1 MKTANSKKTKRTRP
15 RSRNVLRV
23 FHDADDWYFRKHFSH
38 LVRQHGGEWIV
49 LAAGKL
55 IGIGKKDKVR
65 GLVGKARGIYPKST
79 PFIAPIPT
87 KDEIE
92 CVL

>member
-1 MKTANSKKTKRTRP
+1 MKTANPKKIKRNRP
-15 RSRNVLRV
+15 PSRRVLRV
-23 FHDADDWYFRKHFSH
+23 FHDADDSYFRKHFSH
-38 LVRQHGGEWIV
+38 LVRRHGGEWIV
-49 LAAGKL
+49 LSAGKL
-55 IGIGKKDKVR
+55 IGIGKKDAVS
-65 GLVGKARGIYPKST
+65 GLVSKARVNYPKST

>member
-1 MKTANSKKTKRTRP
+1 MKTANPKKTKRNRP
-15 RSRNVLRV
+15 RSREVIGV
-23 FHDADDWYFRKHFSH
+23 VHDADDSYFRKHFSY
-38 LVRQHGGEWIV
+38 LVRRHGGEWIV
-49 LAAGKL
+49 LSEGKL

>member
-1 MKTANSKKTKRTRP
+1 MKSANPNKTKRTRP
-15 RSRNVLRV
+15 RPSGKLQVIR
-23 FHDADDWYFRKHFSH
+23 DADDSYFRKHFAY
-38 LVRQHGGEWIV
+38 LVRKHGGEWIV
-49 LAAGKL
+49 LSAGKL
-55 IGIGKKDKVR
+55 IGIGKKDEVS
-65 GLVGKARGIYPKST
+65 GLVSKARVNYPKSI

>member
-1 MKTANSKKTKRTRP
+1 MRAANRKKTKVNSRRTRK
-15 RSRNVLRV
+15 VIAAV
-23 FHDADDWYFRKHFSH
+23 HDADDLYFRKHFSH
-38 LVRQHGGEWIV
+38 LVRKHGGEWIV
-49 LAAGKL
+49 LSAGKL
-55 IGIGKKDKVR
+55 IGIGKKDEVS
-65 GLVGKARGIYPKST
+65 GLVCKARVNYPKST

>member
-1 MKTANSKKTKRTRP
+1 MKTANLNKTKRTRP
-15 RSRNVLRV
+15 RPARNLQVV
-23 FHDADDWYFRKHFSH
+23 HDADDSYFRKHFAH
-38 LVRQHGGEWIV
+38 LVRKHGGEWV
-49 LAAGKL
+49 VMSAGKL
-55 IGIGKKDKVR
+55 IGIGKKDEVR
-65 GLVGKARGIYPKST
+65 GLVGKARVNYPKST

>member
-1 MKTANSKKTKRTRP
+1 MKTPNSKKTKRNRP
-15 RSRNVLRV
+15 RSREVIGV
-23 FHDADDWYFRKHFSH
+23 VHDADDSYFRKHFSH
-38 LVRQHGGEWIV
+38 LVRKHGGEWIV

-55 IGIGKKDKVR
+55 IGIGKKDEVSN
-65 GLVGKARGIYPKST
+65 LVCRARDNYPKST

>member
-1 MKTANSKKTKRTRP
+1 VKTANPNKTKRTRLRP
-15 RSRNVLRV
+15 KRNLQVVR
-23 FHDADDWYFRKHFSH
+23 DADDSYFRKHFAH
-38 LVRQHGGEWIV
+38 LVRKHGGEWIV
-49 LAAGKL
+49 LSAGKL
-55 IGIGKKDKVR
+55 IGIGKKDAVS
-65 GLVGKARGIYPKST
+65 GLVSKARVNYPKST